1 MTMRNHGAGV
11 AMLAVAL
18 SGCVSTPSIPPVGD
32 PAAVWEKRVED
43 LSNIDAWEVK
53 GKLAVKTHK
62 RGGQAN
68 MLWKRDG
75 EDHNINL
82 YGPLG
87 GGRVV
92 LSRDRDGATLRDN
105 KKRTYHATTAEELLY
120 RVAGWQVPFKAMRY
134 WVLGVPNPGQ
144 ESEQSVD
151 DWGRLQNLKQAG
163 WEVEF
168 TEYRE
173 FEGRELP
180 RKFHMKALPGQQPI
194 VEDEF
199 KESDQVR
206 VRVIINRW
214 RFLSS

>member
-1 MTMRNHGAGV
+1 MRNIAVGITI
-11 AMLAVAL
+11 LAAAL
-18 SGCVSTPSIPPVGD
+18 SGCVSTPAVPPAGD
-32 PAAVWEKRVED
+32 PLAAWQTRVEE
-43 LSNIDAWEVK
+43 LSGIDQWEVK

-92 LSRDRDGATLRDN
+92 LTRDRDGATLRDV

-120 RVAGWQVPFKAMRY
+120 RVAGWQVPFQAMRY
-134 WVLGVPNPGQ
+134 WVLGVPDPD
-144 ESEQSVD
+144 EEYERSVD
-151 DWGRLQNLKQAG
+151 DWGRLQMLRQSG

-168 TEYRE
+168 MEYKV
-173 FEGRELP
+173 FDGRELP
-180 RKFHMKALPGQQPI
+180 RQFHMTALPGTQHI
-194 VEDEF
+194 VDDEIG
-199 KESDQVR
+199 ENDQVR
-206 VRVIINRW
+206 VRVIIKHW
-214 RFLSS
+214 QFQSS

>member
-1 MTMRNHGAGV
+1 MTPRNFAVGIV
-11 AMLAVAL
+11 ILAVVL
-18 SGCVSTPSIPPVGD
+18 GGCVSTPPAVPPDD
-32 PAAVWEKRVED
+32 PAAVWLDRVED
-43 LSNIDAWEVK
+43 LSGIGWWEVK

-92 LSRDRDGATLRDN
+92 LTRDSDGAVLRDN
-105 KKRTYHATTAEELLY
+105 KKRVYHASTAEELLY
-120 RVAGWQVPFKAMRY
+120 RVAGWQVPFQAMRF
-134 WVLGVPNPGQ
+134 WVLGMPNPS
-144 ESEQSVD
+144 EEYEQSVD
-151 DWGRLQNLKQAG
+151 DWGRLHTLRQAG

-168 TEYRE
+168 EEYRD

-180 RKFHMKALPGQQPI
+180 RKFNMTALPGTQHI
-194 VEDEF
+194 VDDDMDEN
-199 KESDQVR
+199 DQVR
-206 VRVIINRW
+206 VRVIIKRW
-214 RFLSS
+214 RFLPS